1 MVTRICPVCGKA
13 FEAKR
18 CNAVY
23 CSAKC
28 YSYSRRHQPP
38 KTPKP
43 DILTCPQCGKEF
55 KPENKNQRYCCR
67 ECQVKYSEAH
77 RKEVRKSTIPK
88 IVACLI
94 CGKKFK
100 PHHTGAK
107 YCSKECQRESSR
119 RHASEHYKKFGN
131 NHPKAPEE
139 ATCPVC
145 GKKFKP
151 HHARQ
156 KNCSKECTRR
166 LVKINE
172 NVRERKKF
180 ELLHQNPKRYLYSRF
195 CAHCG
200 KLFITPTSNAK
211 YCSIECQKAAKV
223 QTPNDSTSEPKATIE
238 TRRAY
243 LTKIERKV
251 QECKFCG
258 KVFTQ
263 PSWGTNPFCSS
274 KCEMAHYKKCGEELT
289 RKSREARKLGLSYGE
304 YMGYVQMGKNPA
316 DYARTY

>member
-1 MVTRICPVCGKA
+1 MVTHICPVCGNS

-18 CNAVY
+18 CSAVY

-67 ECQVKYSEAH
+67 ECQVKYSETH

-88 IVACLI
+88 TATCLI

-100 PHHTGAK
+100 PRNAYAK

-119 RHASEHYKKFGN
+119 RRAVEHYRKFGH

-145 GKKFKP
+145 GKKFKSR
-151 HHARQ
+151 HARQ
-156 KNCSKECTRR
+156 KNCSKECSHR
-166 LVKINE
+166 LAKINE

-180 ELLHQNPKRYLYSRF
+180 ELLHRNPDCRLYSRF
-195 CAHCG
+195 CVQCG
-200 KLFITPTSNAK
+200 KLFITTTYNAK
-211 YCSIECQKAAKV
+211 YCSDECKKVAKAQILKENASK
-223 QTPNDSTSEPKATIE
+223 PKITLEA
-238 TRRAY
+238 RKAC
-243 LTKIERKV
+243 LTKVERKV

-263 PSWGTNPFCSS
+263 PSWGTNPFCSG
-274 KCEMAHYKKCGEELT
+274 KCEMDYYKKCGEELT
-289 RKSREARKLGLSYGE
+289 KKSREARKLGLSYGE
-304 YMGYVQMGKNPA
+304 YMVYVQMGKNPA